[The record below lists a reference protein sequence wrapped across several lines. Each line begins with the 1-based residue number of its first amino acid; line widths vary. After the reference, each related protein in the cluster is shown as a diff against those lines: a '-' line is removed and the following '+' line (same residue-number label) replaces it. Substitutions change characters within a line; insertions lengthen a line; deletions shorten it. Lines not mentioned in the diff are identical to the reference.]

1 MSPKLTFSTREG
13 SKRPILFSNLFR
25 SYEKWDENDEKF
37 SKEEGA
43 IILDQ
48 QINRKKI
55 STKNS
60 IKIQKLLNSFL
71 SKNYSEE

>member
-1 MSPKLTFSTREG
+1 MSPKHSFLTKEESNRCIY
-13 SKRPILFSNLFR
+13 SSNLFR
-25 SYEKWDENDEKF
+25 SYEKWEENEEKF
-37 SKEEGA
+37 TKDEGA

-48 QINRKKI
+48 QLNRKKM

-71 SKNYSEE
+71 NKNNF

>member
-1 MSPKLTFSTREG
+1 
-13 SKRPILFSNLFR
+13 LFR
-25 SYEKWDENDEKF
+25 SYEKWEENDEKNL
-37 SKEEGA
+37 KEEGA

-48 QINRKKI
+48 QINRKKV

-71 SKNYSEE
+71 NKNYSED